1 MNPWIVQH
9 RRVMTLAAERG
20 ALTLAVKADSRAAIL
35 LAIYASH
42 GGRLTRGRWR
52 RVAGILKH
60 AERLWHLDQLDA
72 GLARRMEGNGGC

>member
-35 LAIYASH
+35 LAIYADH
-42 GGRLTRGRWR
+42 GGRLTRGSTSRPSR
-52 RVAGILKH
+52 RS
-60 AERLWHLDQLDA
+60 
-72 GLARRMEGNGGC
+72 